1 MTHSAV
7 DQNGIVVDSLV
18 QARRDRAAA
27 ERFFRHLISSAGTVP
42 HTVVTDRLRSYCAA
56 LPRVLPKVKHRRGHW
71 LNNRRKTPISQAVNG
86 SDGCAGSSHP
96 NRRSDFFPFTAPSV
110 PISDPGGIASPRS
123 GTEQYDGNVSSS
135 GTRPCRLVRSQCHNH
150 LQDVQGKL
158 RSFANSIYSRP
169 LICQYPLQ
177 RFLHVAMPPPV
188 FSGLQRLRFA
198 TSPKL
203 SCYSAPQRTQ
213 SPRPTP

>member
-96 NRRSDFFPFTAPSV
+96 NRRSDFFPFTAASV
-110 PISDPGGIASPRS
+110 LTSNLGGITSPRS
-123 GTEQYDGNVSSS
+123 GTEQYDGNAFIN
-135 GTRPCRLVRSQCHNH
+135 GILPCRPVRSQCDSPCRMCRANSAH
-150 LQDVQGKL
+150 LQIQLTPG
-158 RSFANSIYSRP
+158 P
-169 LICQYPLQ
+169 LTCQYRGGALIW
-177 RFLHVAMPPPV
+177 R
-188 FSGLQRLRFA
+188 RE
-198 TSPKL
+198 
-203 SCYSAPQRTQ
+203 
-213 SPRPTP
+213 